1 MPKADQDASQSPS
14 TIGDDDSAIIP
25 AYVKLA
31 LAAARRKGGPV
42 IRVGLIGYGLA
53 GAVFHEPL
61 IRACEALELAAV
73 LTSREHPLRVASV
86 EDLLARS
93 DLVVVASPNDSH
105 CTLARAA
112 LEQGKHVVVDKPF
125 TVTVEQANELI
136 TLAGAVNRMLTVF
149 HNRRWAAD
157 FLTLRKVLPRL
168 GETYLLE
175 ANWDRFRPEV
185 RQRWREQ
192 PGPGAGLLA
201 DLGPHMIDEVLQLF
215 GMPDAVAA
223 DISAQRPGA
232 AVDDFFDLTFH
243 YGDRRVCLRASSMVS
258 APRPRFAV
266 HGTGGSFVKHGL
278 DPQEAQLQAGMDPRD
293 PRFGAEERSGTL
305 TLPDGTVEQVPGERG
320 CYLRFYEAVAAAIL
334 DGAPVPVDPRDA
346 RDVLV
351 LIDLAR
357 RAAVL

>member
-1 MPKADQDASQSPS
+1 M
-14 TIGDDDSAIIP
+14 
-25 AYVKLA
+25 
-31 LAAARRKGGPV
+31 

-61 IRACEALELAAV
+61 IRACEGLELAAV

-105 CTLARAA
+105 FPLARAA
-112 LEQGKHVVVDKPF
+112 LEHGKHVVVDKPF
-125 TVTVEQANELI
+125 TVTVEQASELI

-175 ANWDRFRPEV
+175 ANWDRLRPEV

-215 GMPDAVAA
+215 GMPDAVSA
-223 DISAQRPGA
+223 DVVAQRPGA
-232 AVDDFFDLTFH
+232 EVDDYFDMTLG
-243 YGDRRVCLRASSMVS
+243 YRERRVCLRASSLVS
-258 APRPRFAV
+258 EPRPRYSV
-266 HGTGGSFVKHGL
+266 HGTAGSFIKHGL
-278 DPQEAQLQAGMDPRD
+278 DPQESQLSAGMNPRD
-293 PRFGAEERSGTL
+293 PRFGVDERSSTL
-305 TLPDGTVEQVPGERG
+305 VFPDGSTTDVPQERG
-320 CYLRFYEAVAAAIL
+320 RYLDFYTAVVRAIV

-346 RDVLV
+346 RDGLL

-357 RAAVL
+357 RAAALGQRLPVPAASSREA